1 MNVLTIFQGIFMV
14 SSSKTYGENKIRDE
28 KFLTLVASLANF
40 CGACRFF
47 WSFLLDK
54 YSYRSVYGIIILLQI
69 IIGFSFPTIMDMPPS
84 KSKSFLYAACV
95 CISFNCEGGHFV
107 LAPTIYAKLFGA
119 NGGIRVFS
127 VGFCFIGIASLLNI
141 FFVNMLLE
149 TIGFPGFC
157 YLYASFNVVAL
168 PILMFVFK

>member
-1 MNVLTIFQGIFMV
+1 MV
-14 SSSKTYGENKIRDE
+14 SSSKTYGEIKIKDE
-28 KFLTLVASLANF
+28 ELLTLVASMANF

-54 YSYRSVYGIIILLQI
+54 YTYKQVYGVIIFIQIL
-69 IIGFSFPTIMDMPPS
+69 IGFIFPTIMNMEDS
-84 KSKSFLYAACV
+84 DIKNYLYAACV

-127 VGFCFIGIASLLNI
+127 VGFCFIGISSLLNI
-141 FFVNMLLE
+141 ILVTLFFDIL
-149 TIGFPGFC
+149 GFSGFC

-168 PILMFVFK
+168 PILIFIF